1 MGGRNTTSATTYDH
15 HECRDLLSKHNAS
28 SGLSLALLVGA
39 AISSTELR
47 RVPVPIPVPQHSHRG
62 CSNQGLFRLYGN
74 PARSQKGKMG
84 PASPKSSFPAHSKP
98 AHPFLAPAAVT
109 QQLALTYFAFVYSH
123 IFYCALQ
130 VNNIKWLLT
139 TFQ

>member
-1 MGGRNTTSATTYDH
+1 MGTSAFVCTTITVAIIIILFKRGKSKKHFMGGRNTTSLTTYDH

-62 CSNQGLFRLYGN
+62 CSNRDCSGFVGIPHGHRRERWVQRHPKAPSLHR
-74 PARSQKGKMG
+74 
-84 PASPKSSFPAHSKP
+84 ASR
-98 AHPFLAPAAVT
+98 
-109 QQLALTYFAFVYSH
+109 H
-123 IFYCALQ
+123 IPSLLLLQ
-130 VNNIKWLLT
+130 SLSN
-139 TFQ
+139 